1 MSDETR
7 FLIDALV
14 ERLTLLVMEEYK
26 LSVTEALNLVY
37 NSQLYEKVV
46 DVETGLYYQSALYNY
61 NLLRREITLG
71 KIAWFLKYNFFIL
84 IIYWE

>member
-26 LSVTEALNLVY
+26 LSVTEALSLVY
-37 NSQLYEKVV
+37 NSQLYEKIV

-71 KIAWFLKYNFFIL
+71 KIA
-84 IIYWE
+84 